1 MSQAFWCVLALTVGT
16 AGQAPTGL
24 KPDANLP
31 GPLNPYNVTGPY
43 KGHFHDLIAEFGME
57 PTVLIIARGLDF
69 TGESK
74 DHLPDLLKNLDGA
87 IEKNPN
93 ARLHT
98 GVIFLIDDLM
108 DVVTEDDKR
117 EGLTPKIEDLGK
129 GLKHVV
135 LTLDSKKYLDKYD
148 LGDAAVTVIL
158 YNKMR
163 IVSVHSLTKG
173 KLDEQ
178 ALNQILAEVADKLGA
193 KRK

>member
-1 MSQAFWCVLALTVGT
+1 MSRAILCVFALSAGTVG
-16 AGQAPTGL
+16 QPPTGL

-43 KGHFHDLIAEFGME
+43 KGRFHDLIAEFGME
-57 PTVLIIARGLDF
+57 PAVLIIARGLDF
-69 TGESK
+69 TGENK
-74 DHLPDLLKNLDGA
+74 DRLPDLLKNLDGA

-93 ARLHT
+93 ARLHA
-98 GVIFLIDDLM
+98 GVVFLIDDLM

-117 EGLTPKIEDLGK
+117 EGLTPKIEDLGQK
-129 GLKHVV
+129 FKHVV
-135 LTLDSKKYLDKYD
+135 LGLDSKKYLDKYD

-158 YNKMR
+158 YNKMK

-178 ALNQILAEVADKLGA
+178 AVNQILAEVADKLGA